1 MTADVGAM
9 IRTEGEAVVAYLR
22 EMPAEGWERMTVCDP
37 WTVGHVVAHLTA
49 AGNQTYPNM
58 ARRLV
63 GSGFNLDKFAQR
75 DLQKYL
81 GGSPD
86 DRIDQLEASVQ
97 NPSTPKP
104 LKEIVLGEMICHG
117 EDIRRA
123 LGDRGEHPAR
133 HITQVGPMYVKTKA
147 PLNGKMRAEGL
158 SFRAT
163 DGDWSHGSGPEIT
176 GPGIDLICA
185 IAGRPYALDHL
196 DGPGLS
202 TLRSR
207 F

>member
-1 MTADVGAM
+1 MAPDVPAM
-9 IRTEGEAVVAYLR
+9 IRAEGEAVVAYLR
-22 EMPAEGWERMTVCDP
+22 EIPAKGWEQLTVCDP
-37 WTVGHVVAHLTA
+37 WTIGHLVAHLTA
-49 AGNQTYPNM
+49 AGNQTYRNV
-58 ARRLV
+58 ATGLAL
-63 GSGFNLDKFAQR
+63 SGFNLDKFAHR

-81 GGSPD
+81 VGSPD
-86 DRIDQLEASVQ
+86 DRIDRLEESVQ
-97 NPSTPKP
+97 NPSTPNR

-123 LGDRGEHPAR
+123 LGDRREHR
-133 HITQVGPMYVKTKA
+133 TEHITQVGPMYVETKA

-158 SFRAT
+158 SFQAS
-163 DGDWSHGSGPEIT
+163 DGEWSHGSGPEVT

-196 DGPGLS
+196 DGDGLS
-202 TLRSR
+202 TLRSW